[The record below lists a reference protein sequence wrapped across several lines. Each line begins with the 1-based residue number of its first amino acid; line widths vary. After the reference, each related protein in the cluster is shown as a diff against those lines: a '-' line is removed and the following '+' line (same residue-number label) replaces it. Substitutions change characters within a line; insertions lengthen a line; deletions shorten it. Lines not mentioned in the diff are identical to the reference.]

1 MSAEAAVVA
10 LNPTETATLEIATVS
25 VEDAADIATLEV
37 ATVSVEEA
45 ATPLELTT
53 HAVPVSQPHYLST
66 RANWEAA
73 AGAAGKAVEDD
84 VQRILETWFEAT
96 WPGEFIVQKHPSDLR
111 QIYYEYDYQQ
121 NPELYRKPAAPG
133 ADDVWYDEVNREF
146 RALKGKKE
154 VAAQCGGCIPDIK
167 IQCKATGKSYFVE
180 CKRQN
185 DAGNAHER
193 CAKYATPSIVK
204 LIQGHA
210 NGQHHPI
217 GYLFTG
223 ALTEKRKY
231 QVELRATFGFAADHL
246 FFWKTQRPAAA
257 LVGWI
262 GRVVVPL
269 LR

>member
-1 MSAEAAVVA
+1 M
-10 LNPTETATLEIATVS
+10 
-25 VEDAADIATLEV
+25 
-37 ATVSVEEA
+37 
-45 ATPLELTT
+45 ATP
-53 HAVPVSQPHYLST
+53 VSNAPHYLST

-111 QIYYEYDYQQ
+111 QIYYEYDYSQ

-133 ADDVWYDEVNREF
+133 ADDVWWDEAAREF
-146 RALKGKKE
+146 RTLKGKKE

-167 IQCKATGKSYFVE
+167 IRCKASGKSYFVE

-193 CAKYATPSIVK
+193 CAKYATQSVIR
-204 LIQGHA
+204 LIQARAGA
-210 NGQHHPI
+210 TGTVAQHHPI

-246 FFWKTQRPAAA
+246 FFWKTERPAAA
-257 LVGWI
+257 LVEWI
-262 GRVVVPL
+262 GRAVVPL